1 MGTFMRNR
9 IESQFDS
16 FCKRVL
22 KHKVRDYK
30 REEARRLSREVAL
43 EEWLL
48 GEKRGELAWLDEYV
62 LEPIRLKGEPDLEI
76 EITDVDLHERLISL
90 SEEEQQL
97 LLLSYFLDLT
107 DGEIASVLKR
117 PRRTIA
123 YQRHRILEKL
133 KSGQKRSVYCY
144 ED

>member
-48 GEKRGELAWLDEYV
+48 GEKRGEPAWLDEYV

-76 EITDVDLHERLISL
+76 TDVDLHVRLISL

-97 LLLSYFLDLT
+97 LLLSYFLELT

-123 YQRHRILEKL
+123 YQRHRTLEKL

>member
-30 REEARRLSREVAL
+30 REEARKLSREVAL

-48 GEKRGELAWLDEYV
+48 GEKRGE
-62 LEPIRLKGEPDLEI
+62 
-76 EITDVDLHERLISL
+76 
-90 SEEEQQL
+90 
-97 LLLSYFLDLT
+97 
-107 DGEIASVLKR
+107 
-117 PRRTIA
+117 PRMV
-123 YQRHRILEKL
+123 
-133 KSGQKRSVYCY
+133 G
-144 ED
+144 